1 MSQETILIVEDN
13 PVLREGL
20 QEMLELEG
28 FIVLTASNGREALD
42 RMVGQ
47 HPDLIL
53 SDIAMPEMDGLAFFR
68 AVRNRPEWIS
78 IPFIFL
84 TARGEREDVLAGKDL
99 GAEDYLVKPA
109 TREELLTAVS
119 SRLERSHQLRVVQ
132 LQQAYEASLTVLAN
146 AIEVRDQYT
155 RGHVERVMAFLLPSP
170 INWRKMTWIVSSSAS
185 APCSTISVRSI
196 FVRAL

>member
-28 FIVLTASNGREALD
+28 FFVQTASNGREALD

-68 AVRNRPEWIS
+68 RAKRPEWIP
-78 IPFIFL
+78 IPL
-84 TARGEREDVLAGKDL
+84 PGGEREDVSPADL
-99 GAEDYLVKPA
+99 GAE
-109 TREELLTAVS
+109 
-119 SRLERSHQLRVVQ
+119 
-132 LQQAYEASLTVLAN
+132 
-146 AIEVRDQYT
+146 
-155 RGHVERVMAFLLPSP
+155 
-170 INWRKMTWIVSSSAS
+170 
-185 APCSTISVRSI
+185 
-196 FVRAL
+196 